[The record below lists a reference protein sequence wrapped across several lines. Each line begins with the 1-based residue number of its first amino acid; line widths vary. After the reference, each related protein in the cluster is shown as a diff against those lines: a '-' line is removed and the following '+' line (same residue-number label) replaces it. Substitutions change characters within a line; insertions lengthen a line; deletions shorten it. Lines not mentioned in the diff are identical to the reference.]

1 MSNARRRRS
10 SIADLTGRLLI
21 DDMDDESAPLAAAP
35 PNSPLDSSAGAK
47 GAGAENNPYILP
59 YGTLNVGNL
68 LQIWLGNSM
77 TPAAYEIVVL

>member
-47 GAGAENNPYILP
+47 GAGAENNPYIFSLMAP
-59 YGTLNVGNL
+59 LMLAIYFKYGWGT
-68 LQIWLGNSM
+68 
-77 TPAAYEIVVL
+77 A